1 MEADARM
8 LRRPANALMTLL
20 ALVVSV
26 SVPVSFGQQ
35 APGPEQP
42 PVPIEKPVPEEN
54 IYRTGSGET
63 RLVRT
68 GETLMSIAREWS
80 TTTGTTLAQTMVSI
94 YRNNPEAFGNG
105 MSDMQRGAALRLPS
119 PEQIRAVP
127 AAEAMS
133 EVSRQLNIW
142 RTQVVPP
149 QATSAAPKTVT
160 PAPVT
165 PVNTPPARTIATPAS
180 AAPVVTPST
189 NSSAESR
196 VRLVPPAQVTPEPA
210 AAITPEAQ
218 ALIAL
223 EQRMARIEAQLA
235 ESKRLL
241 EERSKELQL
250 LQARAAQAESWQ
262 STLASLWWLSPIF
275 IVLTLVLAMALWL
288 RSRRAE
294 RALSIAQATVEP
306 AKEMTFDLPPIKPA
320 ATMSEPVVSPSP
332 VMSTDPLLAN
342 DVMPDALMRAPTS
355 RAAPVVELP
364 SLDPLDLEGDPP
376 PLNEAGSMI
385 DLARAYIE
393 MGDYRSALLELQA
406 ALKIGDEAQRAEA
419 LRLLDSLPKS

>member
-1 MEADARM
+1 MEVDARM
-8 LRRPANALMTLL
+8 LHRSANALTTLL
-20 ALVVSV
+20 ALVVSAGAPIALGQEPPPA
-26 SVPVSFGQQ
+26 PV
-35 APGPEQP
+35 
-42 PVPIEKPVPEEN
+42 EKPVPEEN
-54 IYRTGSGET
+54 IYRTGGGET

-80 TTTGTTLAQTMVSI
+80 TTTDTTLAQTMVSI

-105 MSDMQRGAALRLPS
+105 MSDMQRGAALRLPT

-142 RTQVVPP
+142 RTQVVPQ
-149 QATSAAPKTVT
+149 QAPSAAPKI
-160 PAPVT
+160 VT
-165 PVNTPPARTIATPAS
+165 PVP
-180 AAPVVTPST
+180 AAPVVTPPST
-189 NSSAESR
+189 ANVESR
-196 VRLVPPAQVTPEPA
+196 VRLIAPAQVTPEPA
-210 AAITPEAQ
+210 IAVTTEAQ

-241 EERSKELQL
+241 EERSQELQR

-275 IVLTLVLAMALWL
+275 IVITLVLAMALWL

-294 RALSIAQATVEP
+294 TDLSIAQATVEP

-320 ATMSEPVVSPSP
+320 ATVSEPVVSSSP
-332 VMSTDPLLAN
+332 VMATDALIAADL
-342 DVMPDALMRAPTS
+342 MPDALMRVPTN
-355 RAAPVVELP
+355 RAAPLIEPP

-406 ALKIGDEAQRAEA
+406 ALKIGDEVQRAEA

>member
-1 MEADARM
+1 MEVDARM
-8 LRRPANALMTLL
+8 LHRSANALTTLL
-20 ALVVSV
+20 ALVVSAGAPIALGQEPPPA
-26 SVPVSFGQQ
+26 PV
-35 APGPEQP
+35 
-42 PVPIEKPVPEEN
+42 EKPVPEEN
-54 IYRTGSGET
+54 IYRTGGGET

-80 TTTGTTLAQTMVSI
+80 TTTDTTLAQTMVSI

-105 MSDMQRGAALRLPS
+105 MSDMQRGAALRLPT

-142 RTQVVPP
+142 RTQVVPQ
-149 QATSAAPKTVT
+149 QAASAAPKI
-160 PAPVT
+160 VT
-165 PVNTPPARTIATPAS
+165 PVP
-180 AAPVVTPST
+180 AAPVVTPPST
-189 NSSAESR
+189 ANVESR
-196 VRLVPPAQVTPEPA
+196 VRLIAPAQVTPEPA
-210 AAITPEAQ
+210 IAVTTEAQ

-241 EERSKELQL
+241 EERSQELQR

-275 IVLTLVLAMALWL
+275 IVITLVLAMALWL

-294 RALSIAQATVEP
+294 TDLSIAQATVEP

-320 ATMSEPVVSPSP
+320 ATVSEPVVSPSP
-332 VMSTDPLLAN
+332 IMATDPLIAN
-342 DVMPDALMRAPTS
+342 DVMPDALMRAPTN
-355 RAAPVVELP
+355 RAAPLIEPP

-406 ALKIGDEAQRAEA
+406 ALKIGDEVQRAEA

>member
-1 MEADARM
+1 MQIDSRM
-8 LRRPANALMTLL
+8 PRRLANALMTLF
-20 ALVVSV
+20 ALVLS
-26 SVPVSFGQQ
+26 SGASIAFGQ
-35 APGPEQP
+35 EQP
-42 PVPIEKPVPEEN
+42 PVPVEKPVPEEN

-105 MSDMQRGAALRLPS
+105 MSDMQRGAALRLPT
-119 PEQIRAVP
+119 PDQIRAVP

-149 QATSAAPKTVT
+149 QAPSAAPKIVT

-165 PVNTPPARTIATPAS
+165 PVNTPPA
-180 AAPVVTPST
+180 APVVSPST
-189 NSSAESR
+189 NTSAESR

-210 AAITPEAQ
+210 VAITPEAQ
-218 ALIAL
+218 ALMAL

-241 EERSKELQL
+241 EERSKELQQ

-294 RALSIAQATVEP
+294 RELSTAQATVEP
-306 AKEMTFDLPPIKPA
+306 AKEMIFDLPPIKPA

-332 VMSTDPLLAN
+332 VVSTDPLLAN
-342 DVMPDALMRAPTS
+342 DVMPDALMRAPAN
-355 RAAPVVELP
+355 RAAPVVEPP

>member
-1 MEADARM
+1 MEVDARM
-8 LRRPANALMTLL
+8 LHRSANALTTLL
-20 ALVVSV
+20 ALVVSAGAPIALGQEPPPA
-26 SVPVSFGQQ
+26 PV
-35 APGPEQP
+35 
-42 PVPIEKPVPEEN
+42 EKPVPEEN
-54 IYRTGSGET
+54 IYRTGGGET

-80 TTTGTTLAQTMVSI
+80 TTTDTTLAQTMVSI

-105 MSDMQRGAALRLPS
+105 MSDMQRGAALRLPT

-149 QATSAAPKTVT
+149 QAPSAAPKI
-160 PAPVT
+160 VT
-165 PVNTPPARTIATPAS
+165 PVP
-180 AAPVVTPST
+180 AAPVVTPPST
-189 NSSAESR
+189 ANVESR
-196 VRLVPPAQVTPEPA
+196 VRLIAPAQVTPEPA
-210 AAITPEAQ
+210 IAVTPEAQ

-241 EERSKELQL
+241 EERSQELQR

-275 IVLTLVLAMALWL
+275 IVITLVLAMALWL

-294 RALSIAQATVEP
+294 TDLSIAQATVEP

-320 ATMSEPVVSPSP
+320 TTVSEPVVSPSP
-332 VMSTDPLLAN
+332 IMATDALIAN
-342 DVMPDALMRAPTS
+342 DLMPDALMRVPTN
-355 RAAPVVELP
+355 RAAPLIEPP

-406 ALKIGDEAQRAEA
+406 ALKIGDEVQRAEA

>member
-1 MEADARM
+1 MQIDSRM
-8 LRRPANALMTLL
+8 PRRLANALTTLF
-20 ALVVSV
+20 ALVLS
-26 SVPVSFGQQ
+26 SGASIAFGQ
-35 APGPEQP
+35 EQP
-42 PVPIEKPVPEEN
+42 PVPVEKPVPEEN

-105 MSDMQRGAALRLPS
+105 MSDMQRGAALRLPT
-119 PEQIRAVP
+119 PDQIRAVP

-149 QATSAAPKTVT
+149 QAPSAAPKIVT

-165 PVNTPPARTIATPAS
+165 PVNTPPA
-180 AAPVVTPST
+180 APVVSPST
-189 NSSAESR
+189 NTSAESR

-210 AAITPEAQ
+210 VAITPEAQ
-218 ALIAL
+218 ALMAL

-241 EERSKELQL
+241 EERSKELQQ

-294 RALSIAQATVEP
+294 RDLSTAQATVEP

-320 ATMSEPVVSPSP
+320 ATMSELVVSPSP
-332 VMSTDPLLAN
+332 VVSTDPLLAN
-342 DVMPDALMRAPTS
+342 DVMPDALMRAPAN
-355 RAAPVVELP
+355 RAAPVVEPP

>member
-1 MEADARM
+1 MEVDARM
-8 LRRPANALMTLL
+8 LHRSANALTTLL
-20 ALVVSV
+20 ALVVSAGAPIALGQEPPPA
-26 SVPVSFGQQ
+26 PV
-35 APGPEQP
+35 
-42 PVPIEKPVPEEN
+42 EKPVPEEN
-54 IYRTGSGET
+54 IYRTGGGET

-80 TTTGTTLAQTMVSI
+80 TTTDTTLAQTMVSI

-105 MSDMQRGAALRLPS
+105 MSDMQRGAALRLPT

-149 QATSAAPKTVT
+149 QAPSAAPKI
-160 PAPVT
+160 VT
-165 PVNTPPARTIATPAS
+165 PVP
-180 AAPVVTPST
+180 AAPVVTPPST
-189 NSSAESR
+189 ANVESR
-196 VRLVPPAQVTPEPA
+196 VRLIAPAQVTPEPA
-210 AAITPEAQ
+210 IAVTPEAQ

-241 EERSKELQL
+241 EERSQELQR

-275 IVLTLVLAMALWL
+275 IVITLVLAMALWL

-294 RALSIAQATVEP
+294 TDLSIAQATVEP

-320 ATMSEPVVSPSP
+320 TTVSEPVVSPSP
-332 VMSTDPLLAN
+332 IMATDAPIAN
-342 DVMPDALMRAPTS
+342 DLMPDALMRAPMS
-355 RAAPVVELP
+355 RSAPLIEPP

-406 ALKIGDEAQRAEA
+406 ALKIGDEVQRAEA

>member
-1 MEADARM
+1 MEVDARM
-8 LRRPANALMTLL
+8 LHRSANALTTLL
-20 ALVVSV
+20 ALVVSAGAPIALGQEPPPA
-26 SVPVSFGQQ
+26 PV
-35 APGPEQP
+35 
-42 PVPIEKPVPEEN
+42 EKPVPEEN
-54 IYRTGSGET
+54 IYRTGGGET

-80 TTTGTTLAQTMVSI
+80 TTTDTTLAQTMVSI

-105 MSDMQRGAALRLPS
+105 MSDMQRGAALRLPT

-149 QATSAAPKTVT
+149 QAPSAAPKI
-160 PAPVT
+160 VT
-165 PVNTPPARTIATPAS
+165 PVP
-180 AAPVVTPST
+180 AAPVVTPPST
-189 NSSAESR
+189 ANVESR
-196 VRLVPPAQVTPEPA
+196 VRLIAPAQVTPEPA
-210 AAITPEAQ
+210 IAVTTEAQ

-241 EERSKELQL
+241 EERSQELQR

-275 IVLTLVLAMALWL
+275 IVITLVLAMALWL

-294 RALSIAQATVEP
+294 TDLSIAQATVEP

-320 ATMSEPVVSPSP
+320 ATVSEPVVSPSP
-332 VMSTDPLLAN
+332 IMATDALIAN
-342 DVMPDALMRAPTS
+342 DLMPDALMRVPTN
-355 RAAPVVELP
+355 RAAPLIEPP

>member
-1 MEADARM
+1 MQIDSRM
-8 LRRPANALMTLL
+8 PRRLANALMTLF
-20 ALVVSV
+20 ALVLS
-26 SVPVSFGQQ
+26 SGASIAFGQ
-35 APGPEQP
+35 EQP
-42 PVPIEKPVPEEN
+42 PVPVEKPVPEEN

-119 PEQIRAVP
+119 SEQIRAVP

-149 QATSAAPKTVT
+149 QAPSAAPKIVT

-165 PVNTPPARTIATPAS
+165 PVNTPPA
-180 AAPVVTPST
+180 APVVSPST
-189 NSSAESR
+189 NTSAESR
-196 VRLVPPAQVTPEPA
+196 VRLVPPAQVTPEPV

-218 ALIAL
+218 ALMAL

-241 EERSKELQL
+241 EERSKELQQ

-294 RALSIAQATVEP
+294 RDLSISQATGEP

-332 VMSTDPLLAN
+332 VVSTDPLLAN
-342 DVMPDALMRAPTS
+342 DVMPDALMRAPAN
-355 RAAPVVELP
+355 RAAPVVEPP

>member
-1 MEADARM
+1 M

-54 IYRTGSGET
+54 IYRTGSSET

-160 PAPVT
+160 PVPAKPIVS
-165 PVNTPPARTIATPAS
+165 PPTT
-180 AAPVVTPST
+180 T
-189 NSSAESR
+189 SAEPR
-196 VRLVPPAQVTPEPA
+196 VRLVSPAPVTPEPA
-210 AAITPEAQ
+210 IAVTPEAQ

-241 EERSKELQL
+241 EERSKELQQ

-275 IVLTLVLAMALWL
+275 IAISLVLALALWL

-294 RALSIAQATVEP
+294 RAFSIAQAPVEP

-355 RAAPVVELP
+355 RAAPVVEPP

>member
-1 MEADARM
+1 M
-8 LRRPANALMTLL
+8 LRRPVNALTTLL
-20 ALVVSV
+20 ALVLSG
-26 SVPVSFGQQ
+26 SVPVAFGQE
-35 APGPEQP
+35 APGPEQA
-42 PVPIEKPVPEEN
+42 PVPVEKPVPEEN

-80 TTTGTTLAQTMVSI
+80 TTTGTSLAQTMVSI

-149 QATSAAPKTVT
+149 QAPSAAPKIVT
-160 PAPVT
+160 PAPAT
-165 PVNTPPARTIATPAS
+165 PVNTPPARTIATPA
-180 AAPVVTPST
+180 AATPVVTPST
-189 NSSAESR
+189 STSTSAESR
-196 VRLVPPAQVTPEPA
+196 VRLVPPAQVTPDPA
-210 AAITPEAQ
+210 VAVTPEAQ

-241 EERSKELQL
+241 EERSNELQQ

-275 IVLTLVLAMALWL
+275 IVLTLVLALALWL
-288 RSRRAE
+288 RSRRVE

-320 ATMSEPVVSPSP
+320 ATMSEPVVAPSS
-332 VMSTDPLLAN
+332 VMSTDPLFAN
-342 DVMPDALMRAPTS
+342 DVIPDALMRVPTS
-355 RAAPVVELP
+355 RAAPVVEPP

>member
-1 MEADARM
+1 
-8 LRRPANALMTLL
+8 
-20 ALVVSV
+20 
-26 SVPVSFGQQ
+26 
-35 APGPEQP
+35 
-42 PVPIEKPVPEEN
+42 
-54 IYRTGSGET
+54 
-63 RLVRT
+63 
-68 GETLMSIAREWS
+68 MSIAREWS

-105 MSDMQRGAALRLPS
+105 MSDMQRGAALRLPT
-119 PEQIRAVP
+119 PDQIRAVP

-149 QATSAAPKTVT
+149 QAPSAAPKIVT

-165 PVNTPPARTIATPAS
+165 PVNTPPA
-180 AAPVVTPST
+180 APIVSPST
-189 NSSAESR
+189 NTSAESR

-210 AAITPEAQ
+210 VAITPEAQ

-241 EERSKELQL
+241 EERSKELQQ

-262 STLASLWWLSPIF
+262 RTLASLWWLSPIF
-275 IVLTLVLAMALWL
+275 MVLTLVLAMALWL

-294 RALSIAQATVEP
+294 RELSTAQATVEP

-320 ATMSEPVVSPSP
+320 ATISEPVVSPSS
-332 VMSTDPLLAN
+332 VVSTDPLLAN
-342 DVMPDALMRAPTS
+342 DVMPDALMRAPAN
-355 RAAPVVELP
+355 RVAPVVEPP

>member
-1 MEADARM
+1 MQIDSRM
-8 LRRPANALMTLL
+8 PRRLANALMTLFAL
-20 ALVVSV
+20 ALS
-26 SVPVSFGQQ
+26 SGASIAFGQ
-35 APGPEQP
+35 EQP
-42 PVPIEKPVPEEN
+42 PVPVEKPVPEEN

-105 MSDMQRGAALRLPS
+105 MSDMQRGAALRLPT
-119 PEQIRAVP
+119 PDQIRAVP

-149 QATSAAPKTVT
+149 QAPSAAPKIVT

-165 PVNTPPARTIATPAS
+165 PVNTPPA
-180 AAPVVTPST
+180 APVVSPST
-189 NSSAESR
+189 NASAESR

-210 AAITPEAQ
+210 VAITPEAQ

-241 EERSKELQL
+241 EERSKELQQ

-294 RALSIAQATVEP
+294 RDLSTAQATVEP

-332 VMSTDPLLAN
+332 VMSPDPLLAN
-342 DVMPDALMRAPTS
+342 DVMPDALMRAPAN
-355 RAAPVVELP
+355 RAAPVVEPP

>member
-1 MEADARM
+1 MEVDARM
-8 LRRPANALMTLL
+8 LHRSANALTTLL
-20 ALVVSV
+20 ALVVSAGAPIALGQEPPPA
-26 SVPVSFGQQ
+26 SV
-35 APGPEQP
+35 
-42 PVPIEKPVPEEN
+42 EKPVPEEN
-54 IYRTGSGET
+54 IYRTGGGET

-80 TTTGTTLAQTMVSI
+80 TTTDTTLAQTMVSI

-105 MSDMQRGAALRLPS
+105 MSDMQRGAALRLPT

-142 RTQVVPP
+142 RTQVVPQ
-149 QATSAAPKTVT
+149 QAASAAPKI
-160 PAPVT
+160 VT
-165 PVNTPPARTIATPAS
+165 PVP
-180 AAPVVTPST
+180 AAPVVTPPST
-189 NSSAESR
+189 ANVESR
-196 VRLVPPAQVTPEPA
+196 VRLIAPAQVTPEPA
-210 AAITPEAQ
+210 IAVTPEAQ

-241 EERSKELQL
+241 EERSQELQR

-275 IVLTLVLAMALWL
+275 IVITLVLAMALWL

-294 RALSIAQATVEP
+294 TDLSIAQATVEP

-320 ATMSEPVVSPSP
+320 ATVSEPVVSPSP
-332 VMSTDPLLAN
+332 IMATDALIAN
-342 DVMPDALMRAPTS
+342 DLMPDALMRVPTN
-355 RAAPVVELP
+355 RAALLIEPP

-406 ALKIGDEAQRAEA
+406 ALKIGDEVQRAEA

>member
-1 MEADARM
+1 MEVDARM
-8 LRRPANALMTLL
+8 LHRSANALTTLL
-20 ALVVSV
+20 ALVVSAGAPIALGQEPPPA
-26 SVPVSFGQQ
+26 PV
-35 APGPEQP
+35 
-42 PVPIEKPVPEEN
+42 EKPVPEEN
-54 IYRTGSGET
+54 IYRTGGGET

-80 TTTGTTLAQTMVSI
+80 TTTDTTLAQTMVSI

-105 MSDMQRGAALRLPS
+105 MSDMQRGAALRLPT

-142 RTQVVPP
+142 RTQVVPQ
-149 QATSAAPKTVT
+149 QAASAAPKI
-160 PAPVT
+160 VT
-165 PVNTPPARTIATPAS
+165 PVP
-180 AAPVVTPST
+180 AAPVVTPPST
-189 NSSAESR
+189 ANVESR
-196 VRLVPPAQVTPEPA
+196 VRLIAPAQVTPEPA
-210 AAITPEAQ
+210 IAVTPEAQ

-241 EERSKELQL
+241 EERSQELQR

-275 IVLTLVLAMALWL
+275 IVITLVLAMALWL

-294 RALSIAQATVEP
+294 TDLSIAQATVEP

-320 ATMSEPVVSPSP
+320 ATVSEPVVSPSP
-332 VMSTDPLLAN
+332 IMATDALIAN
-342 DVMPDALMRAPTS
+342 DLMPDALMRVPTN
-355 RAAPVVELP
+355 RAAPLIEPP

-406 ALKIGDEAQRAEA
+406 SLKIGDEVQRAEA

>member
-1 MEADARM
+1 MQIDSRM
-8 LRRPANALMTLL
+8 PRRLANALTTLF
-20 ALVVSV
+20 ALVLS
-26 SVPVSFGQQ
+26 SGASIAFGQ
-35 APGPEQP
+35 EQP
-42 PVPIEKPVPEEN
+42 PVPVEKPVPEEN

-105 MSDMQRGAALRLPS
+105 MSDMQRGAALRLPT
-119 PEQIRAVP
+119 PDQIRAVP

-149 QATSAAPKTVT
+149 QAPSAAPKIVT

-165 PVNTPPARTIATPAS
+165 PVNTPPA
-180 AAPVVTPST
+180 APVVSPST
-189 NSSAESR
+189 NASAESR

-210 AAITPEAQ
+210 VAITPEAQ
-218 ALIAL
+218 ALMAL
-223 EQRMARIEAQLA
+223 EQRMTRIEAQLA

-241 EERSKELQL
+241 EERSKELQQ

-294 RALSIAQATVEP
+294 RDLSTAQATVEP

-332 VMSTDPLLAN
+332 VVSTDPLFAN
-342 DVMPDALMRAPTS
+342 DVMPDALMRAPAN
-355 RAAPVVELP
+355 RAAPVVEPP

>member
-1 MEADARM
+1 MEVDARM
-8 LRRPANALMTLL
+8 LHRSANALTTLL
-20 ALVVSV
+20 ALVVSAGAPIALGQEPPPA
-26 SVPVSFGQQ
+26 PV
-35 APGPEQP
+35 
-42 PVPIEKPVPEEN
+42 EKPVPEEN
-54 IYRTGSGET
+54 IYRTGGGET

-80 TTTGTTLAQTMVSI
+80 TTTDTTLAQTMVSI

-105 MSDMQRGAALRLPS
+105 MSDMQRGAALRLPT

-142 RTQVVPP
+142 RTQVVPQ
-149 QATSAAPKTVT
+149 QAPSAAPKI
-160 PAPVT
+160 VT
-165 PVNTPPARTIATPAS
+165 PVP
-180 AAPVVTPST
+180 AAPVVTPPST
-189 NSSAESR
+189 ANVESR
-196 VRLVPPAQVTPEPA
+196 VRLIAPAQVTPEPA
-210 AAITPEAQ
+210 IAVSTEAQ

-241 EERSKELQL
+241 EERSQELQR

-275 IVLTLVLAMALWL
+275 IVITLVLAMALWL

-294 RALSIAQATVEP
+294 TDLSIAQATVES

-320 ATMSEPVVSPSP
+320 ATVSEPVVSPSP
-332 VMSTDPLLAN
+332 IMATDALIAN
-342 DVMPDALMRAPTS
+342 DLMPDALMRVPTN
-355 RAAPVVELP
+355 RAAPLIEPP

-406 ALKIGDEAQRAEA
+406 ALKIGDEVQRAEA

>member
-1 MEADARM
+1 MEVDARM
-8 LRRPANALMTLL
+8 LHRSANALTTLL
-20 ALVVSV
+20 ALVVSAGAPIALGQEPPPA
-26 SVPVSFGQQ
+26 PV
-35 APGPEQP
+35 
-42 PVPIEKPVPEEN
+42 EKPVPEEN
-54 IYRTGSGET
+54 IYRTGGGET

-80 TTTGTTLAQTMVSI
+80 TTTDTTLAQTMVSI

-105 MSDMQRGAALRLPS
+105 MSDMQRGAALRLPT

-142 RTQVVPP
+142 RTQVVPQ
-149 QATSAAPKTVT
+149 QAASAAPKI
-160 PAPVT
+160 VT
-165 PVNTPPARTIATPAS
+165 PVP
-180 AAPVVTPST
+180 AAPVVTPPST
-189 NSSAESR
+189 ANVESR
-196 VRLVPPAQVTPEPA
+196 VRLIAPAQVTPEPA
-210 AAITPEAQ
+210 IAVTTEAQ

-241 EERSKELQL
+241 EERSQELQR

-275 IVLTLVLAMALWL
+275 IVITLVLAMALWL

-294 RALSIAQATVEP
+294 TDLSIAQATVEP

-320 ATMSEPVVSPSP
+320 ATVSEPVVSPSP
-332 VMSTDPLLAN
+332 IMATDALIAN
-342 DVMPDALMRAPTS
+342 DLMPDALMRVPTN
-355 RAAPVVELP
+355 RAAPLIEPP

-406 ALKIGDEAQRAEA
+406 ALKIGDEVQRAEA

>member
-1 MEADARM
+1 MQIDSRM
-8 LRRPANALMTLL
+8 PRRRANALTTLL
-20 ALVVSV
+20 ALVLGS
-26 SVPVSFGQQ
+26 SVPVSFGQE

-42 PVPIEKPVPEEN
+42 PAPVQKPVPEEN

-105 MSDMQRGAALRLPS
+105 MSDMQRGAALRLPT
-119 PEQIRAVP
+119 PDQIRAVP

-149 QATSAAPKTVT
+149 QAPSAAPKIVT
-160 PAPVT
+160 PPPVT
-165 PVNTPPARTIATPAS
+165 PVNTPPA
-180 AAPVVTPST
+180 APVVSPST
-189 NSSAESR
+189 NTSAESR
-196 VRLVPPAQVTPEPA
+196 VRLVPPAQVTTEPA
-210 AAITPEAQ
+210 VAITPEAQ
-218 ALIAL
+218 ALMAL

-241 EERSKELQL
+241 EERSKELQQ

-294 RALSIAQATVEP
+294 RELSISQATGEP

-332 VMSTDPLLAN
+332 VVSTDPLLAN
-342 DVMPDALMRAPTS
+342 DVMPDALMRAPAN
-355 RAAPVVELP
+355 RAAPVVEPP

>member
-1 MEADARM
+1 MEVDARM
-8 LRRPANALMTLL
+8 LHRSANALTTLL
-20 ALVVSV
+20 ALVVSAGAPIALGQEPPPA
-26 SVPVSFGQQ
+26 PV
-35 APGPEQP
+35 
-42 PVPIEKPVPEEN
+42 EKPVPEEN
-54 IYRTGSGET
+54 IYRTGGGET

-80 TTTGTTLAQTMVSI
+80 TTTDTTLAQTMVSI

-105 MSDMQRGAALRLPS
+105 MSDMQRGAALRLPT

-149 QATSAAPKTVT
+149 QAPSAAPTIVK
-160 PAPVT
+160 PV
-165 PVNTPPARTIATPAS
+165 P
-180 AAPVVTPST
+180 AAPVVTPPTTASV
-189 NSSAESR
+189 ESR
-196 VRLVPPAQVTPEPA
+196 VRLIAPAQVTPEPA
-210 AAITPEAQ
+210 IAVTPEAQ

-241 EERSKELQL
+241 EERSQELQR

-275 IVLTLVLAMALWL
+275 IVITLVLAMALWL

-294 RALSIAQATVEP
+294 TDLSIAQAIVEP

-320 ATMSEPVVSPSP
+320 ATVSEPVVSSSP
-332 VMSTDPLLAN
+332 VMATDPLIAT
-342 DVMPDALMRAPTS
+342 DVMPDALMRAPTN
-355 RAAPVVELP
+355 RAAPLIEPP

>member
-1 MEADARM
+1 MEVDARM
-8 LRRPANALMTLL
+8 LHRSANALTTLL
-20 ALVVSV
+20 ALVVSAGAPIALGQEPPPA
-26 SVPVSFGQQ
+26 PV
-35 APGPEQP
+35 
-42 PVPIEKPVPEEN
+42 EKPVPEEN
-54 IYRTGSGET
+54 IYRTGGGET

-80 TTTGTTLAQTMVSI
+80 TTTDTTLAQTMVSI

-105 MSDMQRGAALRLPS
+105 MSDMQRGAALRLPT

-142 RTQVVPP
+142 RTQVVPQ
-149 QATSAAPKTVT
+149 QAASAAPKI
-160 PAPVT
+160 VT
-165 PVNTPPARTIATPAS
+165 PVS
-180 AAPVVTPST
+180 AAPVVTPPST
-189 NSSAESR
+189 ANVESR
-196 VRLVPPAQVTPEPA
+196 VRLIAPAQVTPEPA
-210 AAITPEAQ
+210 IAVTPEAQ

-241 EERSKELQL
+241 EERSQELQR

-275 IVLTLVLAMALWL
+275 IVITLVLAMALWL

-294 RALSIAQATVEP
+294 TDLSIAQATVEP

-320 ATMSEPVVSPSP
+320 TTVSEPVVSSSP
-332 VMSTDPLLAN
+332 VMTTDPLIAN
-342 DVMPDALMRAPTS
+342 DVMPDALMRAPTN
-355 RAAPVVELP
+355 RAAPLIEPP

-406 ALKIGDEAQRAEA
+406 ALKIGDEVQRAEA

>member
-1 MEADARM
+1 MEVDARM
-8 LRRPANALMTLL
+8 LHRSANALTTLL
-20 ALVVSV
+20 ALVVSAGAPIALGQEPPPA
-26 SVPVSFGQQ
+26 PV
-35 APGPEQP
+35 
-42 PVPIEKPVPEEN
+42 EKPVPEEN
-54 IYRTGSGET
+54 IYRTGGGET

-80 TTTGTTLAQTMVSI
+80 TTTDTTLAQTMVSI

-105 MSDMQRGAALRLPS
+105 MSDMQRGAALRLPT

-142 RTQVVPP
+142 RTQVVPQ
-149 QATSAAPKTVT
+149 QAASAAPKI
-160 PAPVT
+160 VT
-165 PVNTPPARTIATPAS
+165 PVP
-180 AAPVVTPST
+180 AAPVVTPPST
-189 NSSAESR
+189 ANVESR
-196 VRLVPPAQVTPEPA
+196 VRLIAPAQVTPEPA
-210 AAITPEAQ
+210 IAVTPEAQ

-241 EERSKELQL
+241 EERSQELQR

-275 IVLTLVLAMALWL
+275 IVITLVLAMALWL

-294 RALSIAQATVEP
+294 TDLSIAQATVEP

-332 VMSTDPLLAN
+332 VMSTDPLIAN
-342 DVMPDALMRAPTS
+342 DVMPDALMRAPAN
-355 RAAPVVELP
+355 RAAPVVEPP

>member
-54 IYRTGSGET
+54 IYRTGSSET

-160 PAPVT
+160 PVPAKPIVS
-165 PVNTPPARTIATPAS
+165 PPTT
-180 AAPVVTPST
+180 T
-189 NSSAESR
+189 SAEPR
-196 VRLVPPAQVTPEPA
+196 VRLVSPAPVTPEPA
-210 AAITPEAQ
+210 IAVTPEAQ

-241 EERSKELQL
+241 EERSKELQQ

-275 IVLTLVLAMALWL
+275 IAISLVLALALWL

-294 RALSIAQATVEP
+294 RAFSIAQAPVEP

-355 RAAPVVELP
+355 RAAPVVEPP

>member
-1 MEADARM
+1 MEVDARM
-8 LRRPANALMTLL
+8 LHRSANALTTLL
-20 ALVVSV
+20 ALVVSAGAPIALGQEPPPA
-26 SVPVSFGQQ
+26 PV
-35 APGPEQP
+35 
-42 PVPIEKPVPEEN
+42 EKPVPEEN
-54 IYRTGSGET
+54 IYRAGGGET

-80 TTTGTTLAQTMVSI
+80 TTTDTTLAQTMVSI

-105 MSDMQRGAALRLPS
+105 MSDMQRGAALRLPT

-142 RTQVVPP
+142 RTQVVPQ
-149 QATSAAPKTVT
+149 QAPSAAPKI
-160 PAPVT
+160 VT
-165 PVNTPPARTIATPAS
+165 PVP
-180 AAPVVTPST
+180 AAPVVTPPST
-189 NSSAESR
+189 ANVESR
-196 VRLVPPAQVTPEPA
+196 VRLIAPAQVTPEPA
-210 AAITPEAQ
+210 IAVTTEAQ

-241 EERSKELQL
+241 EERSQELQR

-275 IVLTLVLAMALWL
+275 IVITLVLAMALWL

-294 RALSIAQATVEP
+294 TDLSIAQATVEP

-320 ATMSEPVVSPSP
+320 ATVSEPVVSPSP
-332 VMSTDPLLAN
+332 IMATDALIAN
-342 DVMPDALMRAPTS
+342 DLMPDALMRVPTN
-355 RAAPVVELP
+355 RAAPLIEPP

-406 ALKIGDEAQRAEA
+406 ALKIGDEVQRAEA

>member
-8 LRRPANALMTLL
+8 LRRPANALTTLL

-26 SVPVSFGQQ
+26 SVPVSFGQE

-42 PVPIEKPVPEEN
+42 PVPVEKPVPEEN

-160 PAPVT
+160 PAPAKPIVS
-165 PVNTPPARTIATPAS
+165 PPTT
-180 AAPVVTPST
+180 T
-189 NSSAESR
+189 SAEPR
-196 VRLVPPAQVTPEPA
+196 VRLVSPAPVTPEPA
-210 AAITPEAQ
+210 IAVTPEAQ

-235 ESKRLL
+235 ESQRLL
-241 EERSKELQL
+241 QARSQELQQ
-250 LQARAAQAESWQ
+250 LQARAAQTESWQ

-275 IVLTLVLAMALWL
+275 IAISLVLALALWL

-294 RALSIAQATVEP
+294 RALSIAQAPVEP

-332 VMSTDPLLAN
+332 VISTDPLLAN
-342 DVMPDALMRAPTS
+342 DVMPDALMRAPAN
-355 RAAPVVELP
+355 RAAPVVEPP

>member
-1 MEADARM
+1 MEVDARM
-8 LRRPANALMTLL
+8 LHRSANALTTLL
-20 ALVVSV
+20 ALVVSAGA
-26 SVPVSFGQQ
+26 PIALGQE
-35 APGPEQP
+35 PP
-42 PVPIEKPVPEEN
+42 PVPVEKPVPEEN
-54 IYRTGSGET
+54 IYRTGGGET

-80 TTTGTTLAQTMVSI
+80 TTTDTTLAQTMVSI

-105 MSDMQRGAALRLPS
+105 MSDMQRGAALRLPT

-149 QATSAAPKTVT
+149 QAPSAAPKI
-160 PAPVT
+160 VT
-165 PVNTPPARTIATPAS
+165 PVP
-180 AAPVVTPST
+180 AAPVVTPP
-189 NSSAESR
+189 SAANVESR
-196 VRLVPPAQVTPEPA
+196 VRLIAPAQVTPEPA
-210 AAITPEAQ
+210 IAVTPEAQ

-241 EERSKELQL
+241 EERSQELQR

-275 IVLTLVLAMALWL
+275 IVITLVLAMALWL

-294 RALSIAQATVEP
+294 TDLSIAQATVEP

-320 ATMSEPVVSPSP
+320 ATVSEPVVSPSP
-332 VMSTDPLLAN
+332 IMATDALIAN
-342 DVMPDALMRAPTS
+342 DLMPDALMRVPTN
-355 RAAPVVELP
+355 RAAPLIEPP

>member
-1 MEADARM
+1 MEVDARM
-8 LRRPANALMTLL
+8 LRRPVNVLTTLL
-20 ALVVSV
+20 ALVLSG
-26 SVPVSFGQQ
+26 SVPVSFGQE

-42 PVPIEKPVPEEN
+42 PVPVEKPVPEEN

-149 QATSAAPKTVT
+149 QAPSAAPKIVT

-165 PVNTPPARTIATPAS
+165 PVNTPPARTIATPAP
-180 AAPVVTPST
+180 ATPVVTPSPT
-189 NSSAESR
+189 ASAESR
-196 VRLVPPAQVTPEPA
+196 VRLVPPAQVTPEPVV
-210 AAITPEAQ
+210 AITPEAQ
-218 ALIAL
+218 ALMAL

-241 EERSKELQL
+241 EERSKELQQ

-275 IVLTLVLAMALWL
+275 IVISLVLALALWL

-294 RALSIAQATVEP
+294 RDLSTAQATVEP

-342 DVMPDALMRAPTS
+342 DVMPDALMRAPAN
-355 RAAPVVELP
+355 RAAPVVEPP

>member
-8 LRRPANALMTLL
+8 LRRPANALTTLL
-20 ALVVSV
+20 ALVLSG
-26 SVPVSFGQQ
+26 SVPVSFGQE
-35 APGPEQP
+35 APEPEQP
-42 PVPIEKPVPEEN
+42 PVPVEKPVPEEN

-119 PEQIRAVP
+119 SEQIRAVP

-149 QATSAAPKTVT
+149 QGPSAASKIVT
-160 PAPVT
+160 PVPAT
-165 PVNTPPARTIATPAS
+165 PVNTPPARTIATPAP
-180 AAPVVTPST
+180 ATPVVTPST
-189 NSSAESR
+189 STSAESR
-196 VRLVPPAQVTPEPA
+196 VRLVPPTQVTPEPA
-210 AAITPEAQ
+210 VAVTPEAQ
-218 ALIAL
+218 ALMAL

-241 EERSKELQL
+241 EERSKELQQ

-275 IVLTLVLAMALWL
+275 IVISLVLALALWL

-294 RALSIAQATVEP
+294 RDLSIAQAAVEP

-320 ATMSEPVVSPSP
+320 ATMSEPVVAPSP

-342 DVMPDALMRAPTS
+342 DVMPDALMRAPAS
-355 RAAPVVELP
+355 RAAPVVEPP

>member
-1 MEADARM
+1 MEVDARM
-8 LRRPANALMTLL
+8 LHRSANALTTLL
-20 ALVVSV
+20 ALVVSAGAPIALGQEPPPA
-26 SVPVSFGQQ
+26 PV
-35 APGPEQP
+35 
-42 PVPIEKPVPEEN
+42 EKPVPEEN
-54 IYRTGSGET
+54 IYRTGGGET

-80 TTTGTTLAQTMVSI
+80 TTTDTTLAQTMVSI

-105 MSDMQRGAALRLPS
+105 MSDMQRGAALRLPT

-142 RTQVVPP
+142 RTQVVPQ
-149 QATSAAPKTVT
+149 QAPSAAPKI
-160 PAPVT
+160 VT
-165 PVNTPPARTIATPAS
+165 PVP
-180 AAPVVTPST
+180 AAPVVTPPST
-189 NSSAESR
+189 ANVESR
-196 VRLVPPAQVTPEPA
+196 VRLIAPAQVTPEPA
-210 AAITPEAQ
+210 IAVTTEAQ

-241 EERSKELQL
+241 EERSQELQR

-275 IVLTLVLAMALWL
+275 IVITLVLAMALWL

-294 RALSIAQATVEP
+294 TDLSIAQATVEP

-320 ATMSEPVVSPSP
+320 TTVSEPVVSPSP
-332 VMSTDPLLAN
+332 IMATDALIAN
-342 DVMPDALMRAPTS
+342 DLMPDALMRVPTN
-355 RAAPVVELP
+355 RAAPLIEPP

-406 ALKIGDEAQRAEA
+406 ALKIGDEVQRAEA

>member
-1 MEADARM
+1 MEVDARM
-8 LRRPANALMTLL
+8 LHRSANALTTLL
-20 ALVVSV
+20 ALVVSAGA
-26 SVPVSFGQQ
+26 SIAFGQEPPP
-35 APGPEQP
+35 AP
-42 PVPIEKPVPEEN
+42 VEKPVPEEN
-54 IYRTGSGET
+54 IYRTGGGET

-80 TTTGTTLAQTMVSI
+80 TTTDTTLAQTMVSI

-105 MSDMQRGAALRLPS
+105 MSDMQRGAALRLPT

-142 RTQVVPP
+142 RTQVVPQ
-149 QATSAAPKTVT
+149 QAPSAAPKI
-160 PAPVT
+160 VT
-165 PVNTPPARTIATPAS
+165 PVP
-180 AAPVVTPST
+180 AAPVVTPPST
-189 NSSAESR
+189 ANVESR
-196 VRLVPPAQVTPEPA
+196 VRLIAPAQVTPEPA
-210 AAITPEAQ
+210 IAVTTEAQ

-241 EERSKELQL
+241 EERSQELQR

-275 IVLTLVLAMALWL
+275 IVITLVLAMALWL

-294 RALSIAQATVEP
+294 TDLSIAQATVEP

-320 ATMSEPVVSPSP
+320 ATVSEPVVSPSP
-332 VMSTDPLLAN
+332 IMATDALIAN
-342 DVMPDALMRAPTS
+342 DLMPDALMRVPTN
-355 RAAPVVELP
+355 RAAPLIEPP

-406 ALKIGDEAQRAEA
+406 ALKIGDEVQRAEA

>member
-1 MEADARM
+1 MEVDARM
-8 LRRPANALMTLL
+8 LHRSANALTTLL
-20 ALVVSV
+20 ALVVSAGAPIALGQEPPPA
-26 SVPVSFGQQ
+26 PV
-35 APGPEQP
+35 
-42 PVPIEKPVPEEN
+42 EKPVPEEN
-54 IYRTGSGET
+54 IYRTGGGET

-80 TTTGTTLAQTMVSI
+80 TTTDTTLAQTMVSI

-105 MSDMQRGAALRLPS
+105 MSDMQRGAALRLPT

-149 QATSAAPKTVT
+149 QAPSAAPKI
-160 PAPVT
+160 VT
-165 PVNTPPARTIATPAS
+165 PVP
-180 AAPVVTPST
+180 AAPVVTPPST
-189 NSSAESR
+189 ANVESR
-196 VRLVPPAQVTPEPA
+196 VRLIAPAQVTPEPA
-210 AAITPEAQ
+210 IAVTPEAQ

-241 EERSKELQL
+241 EERSQELQR

-275 IVLTLVLAMALWL
+275 IVITLVLAMALWL

-294 RALSIAQATVEP
+294 TDLSIAQATVEP

-320 ATMSEPVVSPSP
+320 ATVSEPVVSPSP
-332 VMSTDPLLAN
+332 IMATDALIAN
-342 DVMPDALMRAPTS
+342 DLMPDALMRVPTN
-355 RAAPVVELP
+355 RAAPLIEPP

>member
-1 MEADARM
+1 M
-8 LRRPANALMTLL
+8 
-20 ALVVSV
+20 VSV
-26 SVPVSFGQQ
+26 SVPVSFGQE

-42 PVPIEKPVPEEN
+42 PVPVEKPVPEEN

-80 TTTGTTLAQTMVSI
+80 TTTDTTLAQTMVSI

-105 MSDMQRGAALRLPS
+105 MSDMQRGAALRLPT

-142 RTQVVPP
+142 RTQVVPQ
-149 QATSAAPKTVT
+149 QAASAAPKI
-160 PAPVT
+160 VT
-165 PVNTPPARTIATPAS
+165 PVP
-180 AAPVVTPST
+180 AAPVVTPPST
-189 NSSAESR
+189 ANVESR
-196 VRLVPPAQVTPEPA
+196 VRLIAPAQVTPEPA
-210 AAITPEAQ
+210 IAVTPEAQ

-241 EERSKELQL
+241 EERSQELQR

-275 IVLTLVLAMALWL
+275 IVITLVLAMALWL

-294 RALSIAQATVEP
+294 TDLSIAQATVEP

-320 ATMSEPVVSPSP
+320 ATVSEPVVSPSP
-332 VMSTDPLLAN
+332 IMATDALIAN
-342 DVMPDALMRAPTS
+342 DLMPDALMRVPTN
-355 RAAPVVELP
+355 RAAPLIEPP

>member
-1 MEADARM
+1 MEVDARM
-8 LRRPANALMTLL
+8 LHRSANALTTLL
-20 ALVVSV
+20 ALVVSAGAPIALGQEPPPA
-26 SVPVSFGQQ
+26 PV
-35 APGPEQP
+35 
-42 PVPIEKPVPEEN
+42 EKPVPEEN
-54 IYRTGSGET
+54 IYRTGGGET

-80 TTTGTTLAQTMVSI
+80 TTTDTTLAQTMVSI

-105 MSDMQRGAALRLPS
+105 MSDMQRGAALRLPT

-149 QATSAAPKTVT
+149 QAPSAAPKI
-160 PAPVT
+160 VT
-165 PVNTPPARTIATPAS
+165 PVP
-180 AAPVVTPST
+180 AAPVVTPPST
-189 NSSAESR
+189 ANVESR
-196 VRLVPPAQVTPEPA
+196 VRLIAPAQVTPEPA
-210 AAITPEAQ
+210 IAVTPEAQ

-241 EERSKELQL
+241 EERSQELQR

-275 IVLTLVLAMALWL
+275 IVITLVLAMALWL

-294 RALSIAQATVEP
+294 TDLSIAQATVEP

-320 ATMSEPVVSPSP
+320 ATVSEPVVSPSP
-332 VMSTDPLLAN
+332 IMATDALIAN
-342 DVMPDALMRAPTS
+342 DLMPDALMRVPTN
-355 RAAPVVELP
+355 RAAPLIEPP

-406 ALKIGDEAQRAEA
+406 ALKIGDEVQRAEA